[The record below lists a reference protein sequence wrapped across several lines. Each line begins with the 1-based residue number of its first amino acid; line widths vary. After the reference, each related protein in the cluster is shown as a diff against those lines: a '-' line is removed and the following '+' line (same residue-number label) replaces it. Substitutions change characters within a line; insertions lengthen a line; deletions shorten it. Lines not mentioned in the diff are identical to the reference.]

1 MPPVSPGTRNSRFRP
16 TRIAVVCG
24 TVPPSVTIAIP
35 TFNRAAT
42 LERAVGSAL
51 AQTHDALEVVVSDNA
66 STDATTALLERLA
79 AGDARLRVVRQD
91 RNRGMVANLGA
102 AFALAR
108 GDHVMLLAD
117 DDWLA
122 PHCVEAALAALRDE
136 PGAVAALGRVTYI
149 RDGEPV
155 AAGQP
160 VALLRRDAS
169 GRVRDYFA
177 AVGEDHGNS
186 WLYGLM
192 PRAVLERLTPMRN
205 ELAFDWLRV
214 AELAFLGPIVVTEQ
228 PLLFRELGGASAT
241 TARNVRESGLPLL
254 QAKLPHLVIAGHV
267 LGEIGWRSP
276 VYAPLGRRHRLAL
289 AATCAI
295 SVPRRNARH
304 VLFHLAPRA
313 AQARWHGLR

>member
-1 MPPVSPGTRNSRFRP
+1 
-16 TRIAVVCG
+16 
-24 TVPPSVTIAIP
+24 VPASVTIAIP

-42 LERAVGSAL
+42 LERAVDSAL
-51 AQTHDALEVVVSDNA
+51 AQTHDDLEVVVSDNA
-66 STDATTALLERLA
+66 STDATAALLARLA
-79 AGDARLRVVRQD
+79 AADPRLRVVRQD
-91 RNRGMVANLGA
+91 HNRGMVANLDA

-122 PHCVEAALAALRDE
+122 PRCVEAALAALRDA
-136 PGAVAALGRVTYI
+136 PGAVAALGRVSYV

-160 VALLRRDAS
+160 VALLGGDAS

-192 PRAVLERLTPMRN
+192 PRAVLDRLTPMRN

-228 PLLFRELGGASAT
+228 PLLFRELGGTSAS
-241 TARNVRESGLPLL
+241 TARNVRESGLPAL
-254 QAKLPHLVIAGHV
+254 QAKLPHVVIAAHV
-267 LGEIGWRSP
+267 LREIGWASP
-276 VYAPLGRRHRLAL
+276 VYAPLGRGRRLAL
-289 AATCAI
+289 AAACA
-295 SVPRRNARH
+295 SGVPRRNLRH

-313 AQARWHGLR
+313 LQDRWQRR